1 MEFKSIDFENL
12 SIREKCNLIR
22 TMAEK
27 IIIHKN
33 ESHTKITLFIRIND
47 LSRLHPFKRDNYLN
61 NDNEQVSDAKMF
73 VDRDR
78 THLIIEKSICFD
90 KCHLSNEYLG
100 RGKKFVTVA
109 ENSNNLI
116 KALAIGWRYQK
127 MAASGLSVRRIGED
141 EHKADRTIY
150 RYLDLNFLSPNIVN
164 AIMESQVPPH
174 VNLQA
179 LFDIA
184 SKYSDFN
191 DQEKAYYNEQ

>member
-1 MEFKSIDFENL
+1 
-12 SIREKCNLIR
+12 
-22 TMAEK
+22 
-27 IIIHKN
+27 
-33 ESHTKITLFIRIND
+33 
-47 LSRLHPFKRDNYLN
+47 
-61 NDNEQVSDAKMF
+61 
-73 VDRDR
+73 
-78 THLIIEKSICFD
+78 
-90 KCHLSNEYLG
+90 
-100 RGKKFVTVA
+100 
-109 ENSNNLI
+109 
-116 KALAIGWRYQK
+116 

-164 AIMESQVPPH
+164 DIMESNVPPH